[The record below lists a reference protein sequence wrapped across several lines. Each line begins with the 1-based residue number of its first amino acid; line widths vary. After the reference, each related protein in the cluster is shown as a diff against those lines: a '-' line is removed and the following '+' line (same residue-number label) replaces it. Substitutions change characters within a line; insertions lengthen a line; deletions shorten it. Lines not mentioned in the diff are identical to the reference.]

1 MIQDSRF
8 MNKTKNIK
16 ENKFKLKLNGKT
28 CVLVDWANVYGW
40 KGELKKEP
48 DEEKI
53 IKYLDDYKQIEE
65 VRFYFGKDK
74 TEQSKKFLSKIEKI
88 GYKLVTKEVKYVKV
102 FDDQGKN
109 FLLKR
114 KCDFD
119 LEIGLDVL
127 EMINVYDSFIFFS
140 GDGDYETL
148 YRRLMKKNKQVIV
161 VYVKNRLGREIWAMK
176 KGLFKVELPRLGKLT
191 KNVPR
196 LASRARLK

>member
-1 MIQDSRF
+1 
-8 MNKTKNIK
+8 MNKTMKQNREEK
-16 ENKFKLKLNGKT
+16 KAGLRLNLKGKT
-28 CVLVDWANVYGW
+28 CVLIDWANVYGW
-40 KGELKKEP
+40 TGELKKEP

-53 IKYLDDYKQIEE
+53 FRYLKEYKQINDI
-65 VRFYFGKDK
+65 RFYFGEDN
-74 TEQSKKFLSKIEKI
+74 TDQSRRFLLKII
-88 GYKLVTKEVKYVKV
+88 RLGYKLITKEVKYVKV
-102 FDDQGKN
+102 FDDKGKN

-127 EMINVYDSFIFFS
+127 EMVGVYDSFIFFS

-148 YRRLMKKNKQVIV
+148 YQRLIKNKKQVIV

-176 KGLFKVELPRLGKLT
+176 KGLFKVELPRLGILT

-196 LASRARLK
+196 LSSRARLK

>member
-1 MIQDSRF
+1 M
-8 MNKTKNIK
+8 KTKNIK
-16 ENKFKLKLNGKT
+16 QKNFELRLNGKT
-28 CVLVDWANVYGW
+28 CVLIDWANVYGW
-40 KGELKKEP
+40 KGELKREP

-53 IKYLDDYKQIEE
+53 IRYLGEYKQIKE

-74 TEQSKKFLSKIEKI
+74 TTQSERFLNKIKKV
-88 GYKLVTKEVKYVKV
+88 GYKLISKEVKYVKV
-102 FDDQGKN
+102 FDDYGKN
-109 FLLKR
+109 FILKR

-127 EMINVYDSFIFFS
+127 EMINNYDSFIFFS
-140 GDGDYETL
+140 GDGDFATL
-148 YRRLMKKNKQVIV
+148 YQRLIKKNKQVIV

-176 KGLFKVELPRLGKLT
+176 KGLFKVELPRLGILT